1 MTTNDGGPD
10 DRLPIDP
17 DRKPQET
24 PPVGQIP
31 AKRHPELPDS
41 DIVTE
46 PDGSGAAGGSSGTS
60 SGGSTMPGHP
70 DSAR

>member
-1 MTTNDGGPD
+1 MTSNDDARD

-17 DRKPQET
+17 DREPQQA

-31 AKRHPELPDS
+31 AKRHPDFPDS

-46 PDGSGAAGGSSGTS
+46 PDGSGMAGGSSGSS

-70 DSAR
+70 DAAR